1 MYIRYC
7 VYIICILYLCAA
19 LWCDEARISP
29 VSEAAGTEKEENL
42 DSVAFSRVHNLV
54 STEEGQP
61 GTNLDK
67 RPIN

>member
-1 MYIRYC
+1 M
-7 VYIICILYLCAA
+7 
-19 LWCDEARISP
+19 WCDEARISP

-54 STEEGQP
+54 STEAGQP